1 MTPGSI
7 LICRDAHAPHW
18 QLGPLPPDDGRL
30 TLVAWTLGATGD
42 GGVPADVRA
51 VLARSWTS
59 IARVTFPSSVPGLT
73 ATDAWSRSDVGMI
86 RTLSARGIVDRT
98 LARLRGAPAH
108 ATLVSTRDPDIAIR
122 IFEDAGF
129 PWWLQGQVVLLSDP
143 DADPPAVDEP
153 TLIAL
158 FENDWARRAAALGS
172 IGVEGVVRPGV
183 DGDVAGMLTLT
194 GTLNAHLLESLER
207 EARRAGLTWSLVPER
222 ALLETPLGDYGA

>member
-18 QLGPLPPDDGRL
+18 QLGPLPPDYGRL
-30 TLVAWTLGATGD
+30 TLVAWTPGASDD

-59 IARVTFPSSVPGLT
+59 IARVTFPSSVPALE
-73 ATDAWSRSDVGMI
+73 ATDAWSSSDVGMI

-98 LARLRGAPAH
+98 LARLRGAPAN
-108 ATLVSTRDPDIAIR
+108 ATLISTRDPDIASR

-129 PWWLQGQVVLLSDP
+129 PWWLQGQVVLLSNP

-153 TLIAL
+153 TLLAL
-158 FENDWARRAAALGS
+158 FENDWTRRGAALGS

-183 DGDVAGMLTLT
+183 DGDVAGILTLT
-194 GTLNAHLLESLER
+194 DTFDARLLESLER
-207 EARRAGLTWSLVPER
+207 DARGAGLTWAPVSET
-222 ALLETPLGDYGA
+222 ALLETPLGG